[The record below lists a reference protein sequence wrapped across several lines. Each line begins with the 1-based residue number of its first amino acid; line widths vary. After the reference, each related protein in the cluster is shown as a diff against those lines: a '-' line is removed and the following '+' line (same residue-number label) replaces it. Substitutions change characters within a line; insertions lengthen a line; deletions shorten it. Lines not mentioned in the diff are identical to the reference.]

1 MTRKRKKIVFALIGV
16 ALMGYL
22 LLWYWGSHDR
32 FQADRIICAI
42 EKYRHQYGKIPDPAD
57 DALMR
62 SLGFEGDLGWY
73 PDYEILS
80 PIHYKIRLI
89 VGFDCPY
96 ATFDSERGTWEDEC

>member
-1 MTRKRKKIVFALIGV
+1 MTSRRRRVFLFV
-16 ALMGYL
+16 AAAVSVCLL
-22 LLWYWGSHDR
+22 LLWYLGNADR